1 MFTALLLDHV
11 ASTVVTGFNLSVLR
25 GVNTVYVEGG
35 LASQLMT
42 RRRGEGRAGAPPDI
56 QLAGV
61 CAGGRIRLSPK
72 DVSGDGAR
80 VCPPS
85 TPHQL
90 ASVDVSTYTASSIPL
105 YTGCAAAQ
113 SERCREEVRCGGACM
128 RVEHCADFTWSLKC
142 DGVPIQHYGGG
153 LPCRGTTLRAR
164 CAGYGRRWCCGAP
177 ARQLPSP

>member
-42 RRRGEGRAGAPPDI
+42 RRRGEGRAWCTSSYP
-56 QLAGV
+56 AGE

-85 TPHQL
+85 TPHQHPR
-90 ASVDVSTYTASSIPL
+90 VDVITYAEHPLSLPLHRLCSIVLDIGRVGGAVRFQPPKIASSEG
-105 YTGCAAAQ
+105 TGTAIH
-113 SERCREEVRCGGACM
+113 E
-128 RVEHCADFTWSLKC
+128 
-142 DGVPIQHYGGG
+142 
-153 LPCRGTTLRAR
+153 
-164 CAGYGRRWCCGAP
+164 
-177 ARQLPSP
+177 